1 MLKFGEMATHSF
13 PLKLIVPVA
22 NLINMSYAASVA
34 CCDNAATRGIL
45 TL

>member
-13 PLKLIVPVA
+13 PLKLIVRVA
-22 NLINMSYAASVA
+22 NLINMSYAVNVT
-34 CCDNAATRGIL
+34 CRDNAATRGIL